1 MVLKGTSERI
11 TLLTLVGVVYRFL
24 STKLNCSKVRS
35 CASNCILDITEDW
48 DMDFATTFYVPHT
61 YKNYICKPISEGDG
75 LTPVILRR
83 KKWKH
88 FYFIQY
94 CFYVD

>member
-1 MVLKGTSERI
+1 MPELRVHMYSLSDTSHRYLVPIGGSPESLERSPKHDI
-11 TLLTLVGVVYRFL
+11 KLLT
-24 STKLNCSKVRS
+24 
-35 CASNCILDITEDW
+35 
-48 DMDFATTFYVPHT
+48 H
-61 YKNYICKPISEGDG
+61 KNYICKPISEGDG

-94 CFYVD
+94 YFYVD